1 MFDFS
6 AEDILGMDYRELGK
20 FTERAVI
27 AKPTLSEMM
36 KSSQIKEFL
45 KMGHINPVRKA
56 KIRCIS
62 AYLGITDP
70 YPSKARG
77 GRR

>member
-1 MFDFS
+1 MIEFS
-6 AEDILGMDYRELGK
+6 ADDILRMDYRELGR

-36 KSSQIKEFL
+36 KSSHIKELL

-70 YPSKARG
+70 YPIKARG